1 VRGGSKPQSF
11 GMIALVCSPR
21 RPNLGRLT
29 YHHAIFG
36 LAVGPEYS
44 NALVA
49 DVFAMCR

>member
-1 VRGGSKPQSF
+1 VVDHI
-11 GMIALVCSPR
+11 IAPL
-21 RPNLGRLT
+21 

-36 LAVGPEYS
+36 LAVDPEYS

>member
-1 VRGGSKPQSF
+1 MRARAREAAFASTNCTPGESVRGP
-11 GMIALVCSPR
+11 L
-21 RPNLGRLT
+21 

-44 NALVA
+44 SALVA

>member
-1 VRGGSKPQSF
+1 VDHI
-11 GMIALVCSPR
+11 IAPL
-21 RPNLGRLT
+21 

-36 LAVGPEYS
+36 LAVGPEYA